1 MENSKYRDLI
11 INLAQE
17 YYNKY
22 DSSDFSH
29 DRSHFFRVER
39 VAKKIAKE
47 ENSDIEI
54 IEAECLLFD
63 IARYLEDNGT
73 IPDHAEEGAKMARDI
88 LSKINFPIE
97 KIDAVCYSILVHR
110 RSKGITPNTIE
121 AKILQDADYLDA
133 MGAIDIV
140 RVVAS
145 SLQSKKYG
153 GRPIYTDK
161 PFSNDLYD
169 NSSAIHFLMSQ
180 IKHPKIQPENFHTKL
195 GRELA
200 KSRYEFMKAFVEEFL
215 IEWNE

>member
-1 MENSKYRDLI
+1 MENSKYRDSI
-11 INLAQE
+11 IDFAQE

-22 DSSDFSH
+22 DSTDFSH
-29 DRSHFFRVER
+29 DRSHFLRVER
-39 VAKKIAKE
+39 TAKKIAKE
-47 ENSDIEI
+47 ENADIEI

-63 IARYLEDNGT
+63 IARYLEDDGT
-73 IPDHAEEGAKMARDI
+73 ITDHAQEGAKIAKEI
-88 LSKINFPIE
+88 LTKINFPNE
-97 KIDAVCYSILVHR
+97 KIDSVCYSILVHR
-110 RSKGITPNTIE
+110 RSKGIIPNTIE

-133 MGAIDIV
+133 MGAIDVI

-153 GRPIYTDK
+153 GRPIYIDK
-161 PFSNDLYD
+161 PLSNDLYD

-180 IKHPKIQPENFHTKL
+180 IKHPKIQPENFYTKL

-200 KSRYEFMKAFVEEFL
+200 KSRYEFMKKFVEEFL